1 MIQWQSGRKE
11 QDFKLDENEVLL
23 CAADITDFV
32 SSVRDWH
39 LSAAEQDRAKRFHY
53 PQHAQQFVIS
63 HGLLRDI
70 LATSL
75 NCHPRDIAY
84 QTYEHG
90 KPYLEGDPLHF
101 NISHTG
107 SIIMIALAKTACL
120 GVDVEMVGRG
130 KDILAIAGRYFSDAE
145 YEQILDQQTA
155 ALQQQMFTRLWT
167 LKEAVVKFSGRG
179 LGQDLRS
186 FSVNVSEQAT
196 VSLRGEDQ
204 ALLSRPFLMEVPW
217 YDAQAA
223 VRAALAC
230 SHQPERVRAL
240 RLS

>member
-1 MIQWQSGRKE
+1 
-11 QDFKLDENEVLL
+11 
-23 CAADITDFV
+23 
-32 SSVRDWH
+32 
-39 LSAAEQDRAKRFHY
+39 
-53 PQHAQQFVIS
+53 
-63 HGLLRDI
+63 
-70 LATSL
+70 
-75 NCHPRDIAY
+75 
-84 QTYEHG
+84 
-90 KPYLEGDPLHF
+90 
-101 NISHTG
+101 
-107 SIIMIALAKTACL
+107 
-120 GVDVEMVGRG
+120 
-130 KDILAIAGRYFSDAE
+130 
-145 YEQILDQQTA
+145 
-155 ALQQQMFTRLWT
+155 MFTRLWT